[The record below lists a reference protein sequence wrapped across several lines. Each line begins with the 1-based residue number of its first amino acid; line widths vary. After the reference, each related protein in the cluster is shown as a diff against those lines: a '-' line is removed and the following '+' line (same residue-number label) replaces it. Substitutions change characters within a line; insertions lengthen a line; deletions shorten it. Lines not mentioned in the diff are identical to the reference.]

1 MNYPKC
7 MCTAV
12 VNSWIDLFSERLE
25 TNETSILVAKIK
37 KLIST
42 LKRLQMESLMK
53 VEITSSHRA
62 AFIRWAA
69 HVRQ

>member
-25 TNETSILVAKIK
+25 TNETSIPVAMIK

-42 LKRLQMESLMK
+42 LGRLQTESLMK